1 MTATALLVYG
11 HPHRTVSSSMKKYG
25 QNFTTCRRKSLFAD
39 FYLLVLETVQ
49 EKDVVVVIFVYLVVT
64 VVTAV
69 PLNFQ

>member
-1 MTATALLVYG
+1 
-11 HPHRTVSSSMKKYG
+11 MKKYG
-25 QNFTTCRRKSLFAD
+25 QNFTTCRRKCLFAN

-49 EKDVVVVIFVYLVVT
+49 EKDVVVVIFVYLDVT